1 MGDRVEALIDQVAE
15 ILVKSRYAIAL
26 TGAGVSTESGIPD
39 FRGPSGI
46 WTKDPEAERRAY
58 EVYRFFLRDP
68 KGFWEDLLSR
78 PSILGDLERAQPNP
92 SHYALAELESIGILK
107 CIITQNIDG
116 LHEKAGSKNVV
127 EFHGSAFKLRCIECG
142 ERYPRSDFDLASMKE
157 RGQLPPL
164 CKRCGSALKPDVVY
178 FTEPIPRDI
187 MARSLK
193 EVRKCDVMLVCG
205 TSLVVYP
212 AAELP
217 RLAKRK
223 VPPATII
230 EVNLEPTPATF
241 DGTSDYFLQG
251 KTGELLPKI
260 VKAVKKKMTR

>member
-1 MGDRVEALIDQVAE
+1 VEALIDQVAE

-46 WTKDPEAERRAY
+46 WTKNPEAERRAY
-58 EVYRFFLRDP
+58 EAYGFFLRDP

-78 PSILGDLERAQPNP
+78 PSILGDLEEAQPNP
-92 SHYALAELESIGILK
+92 SHYALAELEEMGVLK
-107 CIITQNIDG
+107 CVITQNIDG

-127 EFHGSAFKLRCIECG
+127 EFHGSAFKLRCIDCG
-142 ERYPRSDFDLASMKE
+142 TRYPRSDYDLLSMKK
-157 RGQLPPL
+157 RGELPPL
-164 CKRCGSALKPDVVY
+164 CKKCRGVLKPDVVY
-178 FTEPIPRDI
+178 FTEPIPRDVI
-187 MARSLK
+187 VRSL
-193 EVRKCDVMLVCG
+193 EEARRCDVMLVCG

-212 AAELP
+212 AADLP
-217 RLAKRK
+217 RLVKRK
-223 VPPATII
+223 IPPATVI

-251 KTGELLPKI
+251 KTGVVLPRI
-260 VKAVKKKMTR
+260 VEAVKRKLAK

>member
-1 MGDRVEALIDQVAE
+1 VEDIIDEVAE
-15 ILVKSRYAIAL
+15 ILAKSRYAIAL

-58 EVYRFFLRDP
+58 EAYALFLRDP
-68 KGFWEDLLSR
+68 KAFWEDYLSR
-78 PSILGDLERAQPNP
+78 PSILGGLERAQPNP
-92 SHYALAELESIGILK
+92 SHYALAELEEMGILK
-107 CIITQNIDG
+107 CLITQNIDG

-127 EFHGSAFKLRCIECG
+127 EFHGSAFKLRCIDCNA
-142 ERYPRSDFDLASMKE
+142 RYPRSDFDLASMRE

-164 CKRCGSALKPDVVY
+164 CKRCGGVLKPDVVY
-178 FTEPIPRDI
+178 FTEPIPRDVI
-187 MARSLK
+187 ARSL
-193 EVRKCDVMLVCG
+193 EEARKCDVMLVCG

-223 VPPATII
+223 IPPATVI
-230 EVNLEPTPATF
+230 EVNLEPTSATF

-251 KTGELLPKI
+251 RTGELLPKI
-260 VKAVKKKMTR
+260 VEVVKRKLTK

>member
-1 MGDRVEALIDQVAE
+1 LEVLVGEVAGV
-15 ILVKSRYAIAL
+15 LVRSKYAIAL

-39 FRGPSGI
+39 FRGPSGV

-58 EVYRFFLRDP
+58 EAYGLFLRDP
-68 KGFWEDLLSR
+68 KAFWEDYLSR

-92 SHYALAELESIGILK
+92 SHYALAELEEMGILK
-107 CIITQNIDG
+107 CVITQNIDG

-127 EFHGSAFKLRCIECG
+127 EFHGSAFKLRCVDCNS
-142 ERYPRSDFDLASMKE
+142 RYPKSDFDLISMKE

-164 CKRCGSALKPDVVY
+164 CKKCGGVLKPDVVY
-178 FTEPIPRDI
+178 FTEPIPQDVI
-187 MARSLK
+187 ARSLE
-193 EVRKCDVMLVCG
+193 EVKKCDVMLVCG
-205 TSLVVYP
+205 TSLAVYP

-223 VPPATII
+223 VPPATVI

-251 KTGELLPKI
+251 EDRRDIAENSRGREKEAGE
-260 VKAVKKKMTR
+260 VS

>member
-1 MGDRVEALIDQVAE
+1 VEALIGEVAE
-15 ILVKSRYAIAL
+15 VLVKSKYAIAL

-58 EVYRFFLRDP
+58 EAYSLFLRDP
-68 KGFWEDLLSR
+68 KSFWEDLLSR
-78 PSILGDLERAQPNP
+78 PSALGDLERAQPNP
-92 SHYALAELESIGILK
+92 SHYALAELEEMGILK
-107 CIITQNIDG
+107 CVITQNVDG

-127 EFHGSAFKLRCIECG
+127 EFHGSVFKLRCVDCG
-142 ERYPRSDFDLASMKE
+142 SRYPRSDFDLLSMKE
-157 RGQLPPL
+157 RKQLPPL
-164 CKRCGSALKPDVVY
+164 CKRCGGVLKPDVVY
-178 FTEPIPRDI
+178 FTEPIPQDVI
-187 MARSLK
+187 ARSLE

-223 VPPATII
+223 MPPATVI
-230 EVNLEPTPATF
+230 EVNLEPTSATF

-251 KTGELLPKI
+251 KTGEILPKI
-260 VKAVKKKMTR
+260 VEAVKKKLAK